1 MAQKDIT
8 EKILEDYNDVFADII
23 NVLIFN
29 GERRVNPSSLQ
40 SAQVHSQY
48 KDDKSILHEE
58 ERDVFK
64 YWTDYNVKI
73 ALCGIEN
80 QSKVEKKM
88 PLRVIGYEGAS
99 YRSQLS
105 TAPIPVITIIL
116 YFGTEHRWNAP
127 RTLKELFKIPE
138 GMEEYVNDCRIHVFE
153 VAWLTDEQVQMF
165 RSDFKVVANFF
176 VNKRRNKNYQ
186 PDDKTEIQHVD
197 EVLKLLSVMAEDKR
211 YESIL
216 VDKKEVRNMCDVA
229 QRLEDRGRA
238 EGRTEDIER
247 MLRKG
252 KTPEEIADFCGY
264 DLAEVQAVADAMLAT
279 V

>member
-40 SAQVHSQY
+40 NAQVHSQY

>member
-58 ERDVFK
+58 ERDVSK
-64 YWTDYNVKI
+64 YWTDCNVKI